1 MKKTIALLMALVMV
15 LCLLPSMTLAVLDTG
30 HRIDVRFTVLY
41 VSSEFY
47 LGYNTGSSEKTTF
60 VCQYSTPH
68 SDTAYSNHT
77 IAISDIKAAAERATV
92 NSGYEITGWTK
103 KASANPKVWDFN
115 IKDPTAC
122 NKGTTIYLVA
132 KRTQPQTQTITL
144 TYNANGGSGAPASE
158 TKQVEKDQSA
168 TFTVSAIEPTRE
180 NYTFKGWSTN
190 KNATTAEYKGND
202 KITISKNTTLY
213 AVWEENNTPTPPPS
227 AIPSKPDANTLK
239 KLLDKIKVT
248 CVTSVTA
255 HGTKGFDLIDGS
267 YTVGDVEGNA
277 NSGYTC
283 DVSISPDKYVD
294 EYNKSI
300 NGHTVTEATAKIVT
314 LKSNNDSAWVV
325 DRGTPVEFN
334 VKCETEQPTPPPSAT
349 PGQPG
354 ADTLKNLLGKIKVT
368 CVTLNVEHGTKEF
381 DLIDGSYTVGAVGG
395 DASSGYTCEVSISPD
410 KYVEAYNAELSLVHT
425 TDDTAKTVTLKCND
439 DSAWVVDRGT
449 PVEFNVKCETL
460 EPTPPAK
467 PTDNDVLGIEDEVV
481 KVHCINNY
489 YGSDDQY
496 YGILD
501 GSFSIGDVI
510 LKDDVYTCDITVY
523 PELYVDKYVEDLKIP
538 HTLSPAG
545 QTGTITLIYYAE
557 EQAWKPMPNQNPIV
571 FYVTCSDEDE
581 TFTVTYLDGFSGTYA
596 TYPNLKNGDATPV
609 PANPYRSGY
618 IFLGWEPSVEPTV
631 TDNAKYVAQWGYIGP
646 QYPNPTPVQ
655 PVQPGI
661 LPPQTGD
668 MPLWYAIA
676 RFLGL
681 VK

>member
-15 LCLLPSMTLAVLDTG
+15 LCLLPSMTLAALDTG
-30 HRIDVRFTVLY
+30 HRIDV
-41 VSSEFY
+41 

-60 VCQYSTPH
+60 VCQYSEPH
-68 SDTAYSNHT
+68 SDTAYNNHT

-103 KASANPKVWDFN
+103 EASANPKVWGFN
-115 IKDPTAC
+115 IKEPTAC

-132 KRTQPQTQTITL
+132 TP
-144 TYNANGGSGAPASE
+144 GATP
-158 TKQVEKDQSA
+158 TPSA
-168 TFTVSAIEPTRE
+168 
-180 NYTFKGWSTN
+180 
-190 KNATTAEYKGND
+190 
-202 KITISKNTTLY
+202 
-213 AVWEENNTPTPPPS
+213 TPTPPPS
-227 AIPSKPDANTLK
+227 AIPSQPGADTLK
-239 KLLDKIKVT
+239 SLLGKIKVT

-277 NSGYTC
+277 NIGYTC
-283 DVSISPDKYVD
+283 KVSISPAKYV
-294 EYNKSI
+294 EAYNVELSLV
-300 NGHTVTEATAKIVT
+300 HTTDDTAKIVT
-314 LKSNNDSAWVV
+314 LKYNNDSAWVV

-334 VKCETEQPTPPPSAT
+334 VKCETP
-349 PGQPG
+349 
-354 ADTLKNLLGKIKVT
+354 
-368 CVTLNVEHGTKEF
+368 
-381 DLIDGSYTVGAVGG
+381 
-395 DASSGYTCEVSISPD
+395 
-410 KYVEAYNAELSLVHT
+410 
-425 TDDTAKTVTLKCND
+425 
-439 DSAWVVDRGT
+439 
-449 PVEFNVKCETL
+449 

-467 PTDNDVLGIEDEVV
+467 PTDNDVPVIIGREAV
-481 KVHCINNY
+481 KVHCINDD
-489 YGSDDQY
+489 YGSDDQS
-496 YGILD
+496 YGIFD

-510 LKDDVYTCDITVY
+510 LKDGVYTCDITVR
-523 PELYVDKYVEDLKIP
+523 PELYVDKYVEDLKKP
-538 HTLSPAG
+538 HTLSPAV

-557 EQAWKPMPNQNPIV
+557 NQVWDLMPNYDLPIV
-571 FYVTCSDEDE
+571 FTVTCSDEDE
-581 TFTVTYLDGFSGTYA
+581 TFTVTYLDGFGGTYA
-596 TYPNLKNGDATPV
+596 TYNLKSGVATPV

-631 TDNAKYVAQWGYIGP
+631 TGNAEYVAQWGYIGP